1 MVKRWGWK
9 CACEK
14 FHKRIRFAPE
24 RTQRERENAEFIGAG
39 CAELTR
45 KHGGILPD
53 RDEQQA
59 QSTKYLGVGLTVV
72 GSTALFLG
80 VGWWVDGRVGSKPV
94 FTLIGALVGLVA
106 GFYQLFRRLSEDQP
120 RGVRK
125 PDSKG

>member
-1 MVKRWGWK
+1 M
-9 CACEK
+9 
-14 FHKRIRFAPE
+14 
-24 RTQRERENAEFIGAG
+24 
-39 CAELTR
+39 
-45 KHGGILPD
+45 PD

-106 GFYQLFRRLSEDQP
+106 GIYQLFRRLSEDQP